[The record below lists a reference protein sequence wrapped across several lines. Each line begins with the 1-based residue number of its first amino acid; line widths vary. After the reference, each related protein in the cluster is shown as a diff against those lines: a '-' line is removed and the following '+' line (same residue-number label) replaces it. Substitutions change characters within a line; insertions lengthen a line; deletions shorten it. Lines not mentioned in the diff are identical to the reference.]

1 MKFAT
6 PAQKECYD
14 KVAGWMAELFDDIP
28 WESLGEPSGNGTP
41 NSTSGPGFGLFMGS
55 AWVEVRILPWDDESI
70 VSVRSTVVTGAD
82 VTPELQAFLL
92 QANADL
98 QFGSFAVNRQ
108 GDIIFRHAIVGM
120 TCDPE
125 ELETSVTAVLE
136 TADDYDDRIVETWGG
151 DRALDRKI

>member
-6 PAQKECYD
+6 PAQQECYE

-28 WESLGEPSGNGTP
+28 WEPLEDLAGKA
-41 NSTSGPGFGLFMGS
+41 SGPGFGLFMGS
-55 AWVEVRILPWDDESI
+55 AWVEVRVLPWDDESI
-70 VSVRSTVVTGAD
+70 VSVRSTVVTGAKITAD
-82 VTPELQAFLL
+82 LQAFLL

-98 QFGSFAVNRQ
+98 LFGSFAVNEA
-108 GDIIFRHAIVGM
+108 GDIIFRHAIVGI

-136 TADDYDDRIVETWGG
+136 TADQYDDRIVNTWGG
-151 DRALDRKI
+151 DRALDKTL